1 MLAAACGSS
10 PVNPNQAEASPTGL
24 GPVQT
29 EPGSVSLPNPEEATL
44 SNPEVLGSLLPDTD
58 SAATSENGLLVATAA
73 SSQESGD
80 ATSLTLAHLLA
91 TTGDLAVLAAPL
103 TSAIQMAVFEA
114 NQAGY
119 QQVELQAADTGS
131 NLTMAAEAAFGLA
144 ESGVAGVIGTLTSEV
159 TAEVIDTF
167 NEAQIPLVSPAST
180 APGLTGSRDDGYFFR
195 TSPSDSLRGKVLG
208 DVVAADGA
216 TNVAVVY
223 RKDTDGDTYG
233 SQLAEATT
241 ERLESHGLTVAVEI
255 ELNPEAEFYEDEISQ
270 LRNSDADAVVL
281 ITFEEGTQFL
291 AEWMAIYSQWVVGA
305 AEDRPEGAPSSGSSP
320 WADASEADAPGS
332 SDARTG
338 AVNFYLAEQLAQY
351 PWEAPYSLHLPDH
364 TIDGFTHDF
373 FATLPGIGH
382 IKGIASGPTPNA
394 DSSFAQRFRFFV
406 DRDDFTCSEEMSAA
420 ACEAAQNM
428 GPFAA
433 EAYDAAVIL
442 LLAKLQ
448 AKAAPLAEHISQVT
462 KDGIKCFSYIDCA
475 ALMLQGADIDYEGAS
490 GQLDFGATGEPE
502 QGTYRVW
509 EINDLLLPQIGSDS
523 YTVSQPRPSLGVA
536 PPPTLPPN
544 QIIQ

>member
-1 MLAAACGSS
+1 MPKKLIFLAWGLLLSVLAAACGSS
-10 PVNPNQAEASPTGL
+10 PDNPNQAEAFPVESGPGL
-24 GPVQT
+24 T
-29 EPGSVSLPNPEEATL
+29 EPGSASLPNPEEATL
-44 SNPEVLGSLLPDTD
+44 SNPEVLGALLPDPAAAND
-58 SAATSENGLLVATAA
+58 PLAATGSP
-73 SSQESGD
+73 SQEPGAS
-80 ATSLTLAHLLA
+80 ATLTLAHLLA

-103 TSAIQMAVFEA
+103 TSAIQMAAFEA

-131 NLTMAAEAAFGLA
+131 NLTMAAEAAVGLA
-144 ESGVAGVIGTLTSEV
+144 EAKVAGVIGTLTSEV

-180 APGLTGSRDDGYFFR
+180 APELTSSRDDSYFFR
-195 TSPSDSLRGKVLG
+195 TSPSDNLRGKVLG

-223 RKDTDGDTYG
+223 SQERDDPDDTYG
-233 SQLAEATT
+233 RQLAETT
-241 ERLESHGLTVAVEI
+241 VERLRSHDVAVVAEI
-255 ELNPEAEFYEDEISQ
+255 ALDPQAEFFEDAILQ
-270 LRNSDADAVVL
+270 LRESDAEAVVL
-281 ITFEEGTQFL
+281 LTFEASTKFL

-305 AEDRPEGAPSSGSSP
+305 AEDSSEG
-320 WADASEADAPGS
+320 DAEDG
-332 SDARTG
+332 RG
-338 AVNFYLAEQLAQY
+338 AASTLDFYLTEQLVRY
-351 PWEAPYSLHLPDH
+351 PWDSPYSMSLPD
-364 TIDGFTHDF
+364 DSLDPFTHEF
-373 FATLPGIGH
+373 FATLPGIGK
-382 IKGIASGPTPNA
+382 IKGVATGPTPNA

-406 DRDDFTCSEEMSAA
+406 DSANFACPETMSDAI
-420 ACEAAQNM
+420 CEAAQST

-442 LLAKLQ
+442 LLAGLQ
-448 AKAAPLAEHISQVT
+448 AGETPLAEHISQVT
-462 KDGIKCFSYIDCA
+462 RDGIKCFSYIACA
-475 ALMLQGADIDYEGAS
+475 ALVRQGADIDYEGAS

-523 YTVSQPRPSLGVA
+523 YTVSRPRPSLGVA

-544 QIIQ
+544 Q